1 MHEKLLNTKRAGLL
15 SAFCFAL
22 YLAQYLGRYCLSAC
36 ISNMVA
42 NGFFT
47 KTELG
52 TVATCFFAA
61 YAIMQIPSGLLGDR
75 LRASRLVGL
84 GIAGSTLITFAFT
97 FIQNI
102 ALMRILWFINGI
114 LQALVWPG
122 LMHILSDVNSQADNP
137 EKPLMSI
144 VTLTLSGPVG
154 VLLSYGLCAL
164 MLRYVPYRYC
174 FLTSGFMM
182 TVIVLAWFLLAMPM
196 LVPGD
201 RKAPGTAV
209 SQYAAKGNAF
219 WKEMLSAA
227 LPMVLLV
234 AFCHG
239 LLKDGL
245 TTWIPT
251 YLTETLGL
259 ANDTALLL
267 TTLLP
272 IVNFGAVYLADFLN
286 KKLFRNEMTASA
298 ACFAL
303 TLLVLAVMIAS
314 CGNSVPGTVLCFL
327 AVSLLMVSV
336 NTLILSFMP
345 LCFTRLSL
353 VSTVTGIIDSIIY
366 VGSALSTTVFAVIA
380 ENYGWSG
387 TRVLWCLFA
396 AAGLVFSLIPITKWK
411 RFKDKNP

>member
-1 MHEKLLNTKRAGLL
+1 MHEKLRNTQRAGLL
-15 SAFCFAL
+15 SALCFAL

-36 ISNMVA
+36 ISSMVA

-84 GIAGSTLITFAFT
+84 GIAGSTLITFAFA

-102 ALMRILWFINGI
+102 ALMRVLWFTNGI

-122 LMHILSDVNSQADNP
+122 LMHILADVNAQAEDP
-137 EKPLMSI
+137 GKPLMSI

-154 VLLSYGLCAL
+154 VLASYGLCAVL
-164 MLRYVPYRYC
+164 LRHLPYRYC
-174 FLTSGFMM
+174 FLAAGILM
-182 TVIVLAWFLLAMPM
+182 TVIVLGWFLIAVPM
-196 LVPGD
+196 LVPDD
-201 RKAPGTAV
+201 REVPELTAT
-209 SQYAAKGNAF
+209 QTAAKGKAF
-219 WKEMLSAA
+219 WTEMLSAA

-239 LLKDGL
+239 MLKDGL

-259 ANDTALLL
+259 ANDAALFL

-286 KKLFRNEMTASA
+286 KKIFRNEMTASA

-303 TLLVLAVMIAS
+303 TLLVLAAMIAF
-314 CGNSVPGTVLCFL
+314 CRNSVLGTVLCFL
-327 AVSLLMVSV
+327 AVSLLMISV

-353 VSTVTGIIDSIIY
+353 VSTVTGIIDSVIY

-387 TRVLWCLFA
+387 TRMLWCLFA
-396 AAGLVFSLIPITKWK
+396 AAGCIFSLIPIAKWR
-411 RFKDKNP
+411 RFKENNQ